1 MKKYSMF
8 RSFEGGILLQH
19 CDDPDALADGADLTE
34 ALRRMR
40 VIESNKGLEYIQD
53 QLKPILSRID

>member
-1 MKKYSMF
+1 MF

-34 ALRRMR
+34 ALKVMR
-40 VIESNKGLEYIQD
+40 LIEKAKGLEHIAD